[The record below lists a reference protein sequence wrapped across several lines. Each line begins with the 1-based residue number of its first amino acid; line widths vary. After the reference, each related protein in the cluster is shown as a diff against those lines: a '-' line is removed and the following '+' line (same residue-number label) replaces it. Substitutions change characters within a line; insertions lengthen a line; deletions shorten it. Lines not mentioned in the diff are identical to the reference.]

1 MSQVRDAEATRRKIL
16 DAAEDVFLT
25 KGMGRSALSE
35 IARKAGVTKSL
46 IHHHFGSKEGLWR
59 EVKLRRFSD
68 YAQRQMAMLENASP
82 SVDLLR
88 DSLALYFR
96 FLRDNPQVIRVL
108 AWMFLEKEPHDEACL
123 CLDRQLLYT
132 GVEKLRQGQ
141 ENGRLRDDLDPR
153 VILFVFM
160 ALAQHW
166 FHDREHMLTH
176 FPDLAGDVDELYL
189 KQATS
194 IFLHGVSKEPN

>member
-1 MSQVRDAEATRRKIL
+1 MSQARDAETTKRKIM
-16 DAAEDVFLT
+16 DAAEDVFLE

-35 IARKAGVTKSL
+35 ISRKAGVTKSL

-59 EVKLRRFSD
+59 EVKVRRFSA
-68 YAQRQMAMLENASP
+68 YAQQQMAMLEDASP

-96 FLRDNPQVIRVL
+96 FLRDNPQIIRVL
-108 AWMFLEKEPHDEACL
+108 AWIFLEKEPHDDACMN
-123 CLDRQLLYT
+123 LDRQLLNA
-132 GVEKLRQGQ
+132 GVAKLRQGQ

-153 VILFVFM
+153 IILFVFM

-166 FHDREHMLTH
+166 FHDRDHMRAH
-176 FPDLAGDVDELYL
+176 FTDLGGDVDELYL

-194 IFLHGVSKEPN
+194 IFLHGVSKERT